1 MISVVI
7 PVYNR
12 PDTLARALDSLV
24 AQTNQKF
31 EVLVCDDG
39 STEDVKS
46 VALSYIGKLKLRYF
60 WMENSGGPAHP
71 RNIGV
76 ANADNEWISFLD
88 SDDWWCPDRIKTIL
102 PLLGENVDILY
113 HPLELRSKKTRFRK
127 RTEGRAIFGNPLED
141 MLSQGNPIPNSAVVV
156 RKSKL
161 LKIGGLCEEK
171 SMVAIEDFDAW
182 LRLAHENA
190 RFCFIDLPL
199 GYYWVS
205 DDSISICSPKQIERQ
220 KALFLRHQDKICRMD
235 ESAGWAFSYH
245 KYVIGTISLRLG
257 KPKEALA
264 AFVMAN
270 HLRFAPQRWKRYIKI
285 VVASLFV
292 VLNSVRFGKN
302 SDC

>member
-7 PVYNR
+7 PIYNR

-24 AQTNQKF
+24 AQTNQNF

-46 VALSYIGKLKLRYF
+46 VALSYSDKLKLRYF
-60 WMENSGGPAHP
+60 WMKNSGGPAHP

-76 ANADNEWISFLD
+76 ANAEKEWISFLD
-88 SDDWWCPDRIKTIL
+88 SDDWWCPDRIETIL
-102 PLLGENVDILY
+102 PLLREDVDVLY
-113 HPLELRSKKTRFRK
+113 HPLELRSKKTSWRK
-127 RTEGRAIFGNPLED
+127 RTEGRFIIGNPLED
-141 MLSQGNPIPNSAVVV
+141 LMSQGNPIPNSAVVV

-182 LRLAHENA
+182 LQLAHEDAN
-190 RFCFIDLPL
+190 FCFVDKRL

-205 DDSISICSPKQIERQ
+205 DDSISVCSPNQIERQ
-220 KALFLRHQDKICRMD
+220 KTLFLRHQDKLCRM
-235 ESAGWAFSYH
+235 EKSAKWAVSYH
-245 KYVIGTISLRLG
+245 EYVIGTIELNLG
-257 KPKEALA
+257 NPKAALA
-264 AFVMAN
+264 AFSKSN
-270 HLRFAPQRWKRYIKI
+270 QLRFASQRWKRYFKMVAAFLL
-285 VVASLFV
+285 VVFQSL
-292 VLNSVRFGKN
+292 RIGKN